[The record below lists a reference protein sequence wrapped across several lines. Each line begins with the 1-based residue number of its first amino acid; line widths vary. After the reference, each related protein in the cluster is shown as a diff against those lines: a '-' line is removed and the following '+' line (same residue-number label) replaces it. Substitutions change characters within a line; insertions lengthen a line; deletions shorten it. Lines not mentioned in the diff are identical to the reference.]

1 MPAQTETSPAGPMLP
16 PHTFETTISNHRIC
30 YSVTNLGRTLYI
42 WIGSSN
48 AAMND
53 LTLASITPYDSANG
67 LPTTTSILGASMD
80 RNSSEALTAK
90 LAKRLGKPVLL
101 SLNVN
106 LPMPYLVEVEKRL
119 AEEIK
124 AKPDVFS

>member
-1 MPAQTETSPAGPMLP
+1 
-16 PHTFETTISNHRIC
+16 
-30 YSVTNLGRTLYI
+30 
-42 WIGSSN
+42 
-48 AAMND
+48 
-53 LTLASITPYDSANG
+53 
-67 LPTTTSILGASMD
+67 MD